1 MRQSEHRE
9 IKPALVLACMLFGA
23 VLAVS
28 AWREWD
34 IRQPAPGTIGSQLD
48 PCKCCPRCSCP
59 AGDNF
64 CKKTP
69 AQFVAQ

>member
-28 AWREWD
+28 AWEWAV
-34 IRQPAPGTIGSQLD
+34 RQPAPGTIGSQQS
-48 PCKCCPRCSCP
+48 CKCCPRCSCP

-64 CKKTP
+64 CKQNPMK
-69 AQFVAQ
+69 FVAQ

>member
-34 IRQPAPGTIGSQLD
+34 VRKPAPGTIGSQQS
-48 PCKCCPRCSCP
+48 CKCCPRCGCP
-59 AGDNF
+59 GEDHF
-64 CKKTP
+64 CKQNPMK
-69 AQFVAQ
+69 FVAQ